1 MVEWLEGVQL
11 GWVALVASAVAALL
25 TLNAYFPVKSPSLPA
40 AISFFAGWLIC
51 ELAAH
56 HLIFQFGVAGLF
68 VYFGALDHWSGWAAL
83 ALSVASWASLTRLH
97 QRGQLASGVA
107 TAALQDGLD
116 EPMTDGLDRP
126 VRLRNVVSSFS
137 TRRRDVERLKDIEFV
152 EIDGKRLKLDIHRPV
167 DQKEGAPVLLFFHG
181 GAWVIGFKEFQG
193 QPMFS
198 RMASQGWV
206 CVNADYR
213 LSPRA
218 SFPDHIADVKR
229 AIAWVKEHIAEYGG
243 DPGFIVTTGNS
254 AGGHLASLAA
264 LTWDV
269 NEFQPGFEGVD
280 TKVQACV
287 SFYGV
292 YDLLD
297 RFGHWPR
304 KSVTRFFERVV
315 IKKKLEHAEALF
327 RLGSPIDQIR
337 PDAPPFMLVHGA
349 GDSVVP
355 VQEARRF
362 HAALKEKSTQP
373 VVYLEIPDAQ
383 HAFEIFRS
391 VRGHHTLRATAN
403 FLQNIHAQHIK
414 AQKIEEGVEC
424 TG

>member
-1 MVEWLEGVQL
+1 MVEWLQGVQL

-40 AISFFAGWLIC
+40 AISFFAGWLTC

-56 HLIFQFGVAGLF
+56 HLIFQFAVAGLF
-68 VYFGALDHWSGWAAL
+68 VYFGVLDHWSGWAAL
-83 ALSVASWASLTRLH
+83 ALSVASWASLSRLH
-97 QRGQLASGVA
+97 RRGHLASGVA
-107 TAALQDGLD
+107 KLALTDGLD
-116 EPMTDGLDRP
+116 ERSTDGLERP
-126 VRLRNVVSSFS
+126 VRLRNVVSPFS
-137 TRRRDVERLKDIEFV
+137 TRHRDVECLKDIEFAEV
-152 EIDGKRLKLDIHRPV
+152 EGKRLYLDIHRPV
-167 DQKEGAPVLLFFHG
+167 DTKAGAPVLLFFHG
-181 GAWVIGFKEFQG
+181 GVWVIGFKEYQG

-218 SFPDHIADVKR
+218 TFPDHIADVKR

-243 DPGFIVTTGNS
+243 DPEFIAITGNS

-269 NEFQPGFEGVD
+269 DEFQPGFEGKD

-292 YDLLD
+292 YDLLN
-297 RFGHWPR
+297 RFGHWPK
-304 KSVTRFFERVV
+304 KSITHFFERVV
-315 IKKKLEHAEALF
+315 IKRRVENAEGMF
-327 RLGSPIDQIR
+327 ELGSPIDQIR
-337 PDAPPFMLVHGA
+337 PDAPPFMLVHGK

-355 VQEARRF
+355 VEEARRF
-362 HAALKEKSTQP
+362 HSELRKKSNQP

-383 HAFEIFRS
+383 HAFEMFRS

-414 AQKIEEGVEC
+414 AQTIEEGVEC